1 MQLHEYQAKNILNE
15 HNVPIPFGK
24 VASSDL
30 ECEEIAKSIN
40 GRSVIKAQVHAGG
53 RGKAGGIKVTEGPEE
68 AKKVAQEMLGSTL
81 KTFQSGGTE
90 FPINKVYVEEASDIS
105 REFYIAVTMD
115 FDEKCPVII
124 FSTEG
129 GMNIE
134 EVAEKTPEK
143 IIKIHVNPLIGPSP
157 YKLRN
162 LLSLLKLEK
171 KVSQQIF
178 SIIQNLYE
186 IFNSL
191 DCTLI
196 EINPLAVTKK
206 EKVLALD
213 AKITIDDDSIFRH
226 SDLEDLFDKTQM
238 NQAELKALSSD
249 LAYIKLDGGKV
260 GCMVNGA
267 GLAMATM
274 DITIKAGT
282 APANFLDVGGSA
294 SEERIEEAY
303 KIIASDRDVE
313 IILVNLFGGILRC
326 DVAAKGII
334 NGFKESNNSIPMVAV
349 LRGTNSNDAKLLL
362 EKSALD
368 ISFAE
373 DLPSAALEIRN
384 KLGIS

>member
-1 MQLHEYQAKNILNE
+1 M
-15 HNVPIPFGK
+15 
-24 VASSDL
+24 
-30 ECEEIAKSIN
+30 
-40 GRSVIKAQVHAGG
+40 
-53 RGKAGGIKVTEGPEE
+53 
-68 AKKVAQEMLGSTL
+68 
-81 KTFQSGGTE
+81 
-90 FPINKVYVEEASDIS
+90 
-105 REFYIAVTMD
+105 
-115 FDEKCPVII
+115 
-124 FSTEG
+124 
-129 GMNIE
+129 
-134 EVAEKTPEK
+134 
-143 IIKIHVNPLIGPSP
+143 
-157 YKLRN
+157 
-162 LLSLLKLEK
+162 
-171 KVSQQIF
+171 
-178 SIIQNLYE
+178 
-186 IFNSL
+186 
-191 DCTLI
+191 
-196 EINPLAVTKK
+196 
-206 EKVLALD
+206 LALD

-226 SDLEDLFDKTQM
+226 SDLEGLFVKTQM
-238 NQAELKALSSD
+238 NKAELKALSSD

-260 GCMVNGA
+260 GGMVNGA

-334 NGFKESNNSIPMVAV
+334 NGFKESNNSIPMVVV